1 VQLPRTGI
9 AIAILDGLVMEG
21 TVTIH
26 QRSVRSG
33 AATLGLVA
41 LGALAGCSSLGGLGS
56 VLGGGGSSSGYGSDQ
71 VSGTVLG
78 VDQRARQV
86 GLRLSNGQTL
96 VLAYDGQTQVIY
108 QNERYAVP
116 ALERGDQ
123 VTARVQSDGNTYY
136 TDLMRVDRSVSGAG
150 DGWSNGWGNGL
161 GSNAQML
168 EGTVRQVDRSNG
180 LFTMDVNNRVRV
192 LVSLPSAL
200 SRSDIYRFQRLRPG
214 QFVRMYGVFVT
225 RSRVELQ
232 QFY

>member
-1 VQLPRTGI
+1 
-9 AIAILDGLVMEG
+9 M
-21 TVTIH
+21 TIH
-26 QRSVRSG
+26 QRSIRSA

-41 LGALAGCSSLGGLGS
+41 LGALTGCSGLGGLGS
-56 VLGGGGSSSGYGSDQ
+56 VLGGGAGSSGYGSDQ

-78 VDQRARQV
+78 VDSRARQV
-86 GLRLSNGQTL
+86 GLRLSNGRTL

-108 QNERYAVP
+108 QNQRYAVA

-150 DGWSNGWGNGL
+150 DGWGNQWDNGF
-161 GSNAQML
+161 GSNAQL
-168 EGTVRQVDRSNG
+168 LQGTVRQVDRSKG
-180 LFTMDVNNRVRV
+180 LFTLDVNNRVRV

-214 QFVRMYGVFVT
+214 QVVRLYGVFVT
-225 RSRVELQ
+225 SSRVELQ